1 MKTEYVGLWQ
11 RIAGFSLDS
20 PGAELPFSTR
30 LAKEN
35 DWTSEFGAR
44 AIEEYKRFAY
54 LAVAAGHPV
63 SPPDAVDQVWHL
75 HLTYTQNYWKKFCA
89 EILAKPLH
97 HQPTE
102 GGVAESEKFQDGTA
116 GLWRVTGSTLS
127 WSRRETSGLIST
139 NGWRNAAGTLAWT
152 KPQIGSFPGLGW
164 PRTFRLILAGVW
176 SGWPDAGRQ

>member
-30 LAKEN
+30 LAKRMIGHPSLGLGPSRN
-35 DWTSEFGAR
+35 ISASRTWR
-44 AIEEYKRFAY
+44 WRPAI
-54 LAVAAGHPV
+54 PV

-102 GGVAESEKFQDGTA
+102 GGVAESEKFQD
-116 GLWRVTGSTLS
+116 WYRRTLES
-127 WSRRETSGLIST
+127 YREHFKLEPPRDI
-139 NGWRNAAGTLAWT
+139 WPDLDERMANAAGTLAWT

-164 PRTFRLILAGVW
+164 RGL
-176 SGWPDAGRQ
+176 SD